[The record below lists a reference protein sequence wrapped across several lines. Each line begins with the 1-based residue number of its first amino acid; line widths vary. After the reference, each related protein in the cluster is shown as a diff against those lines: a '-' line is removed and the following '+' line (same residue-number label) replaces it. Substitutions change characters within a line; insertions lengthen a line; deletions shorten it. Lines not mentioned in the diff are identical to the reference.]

1 MNNEIFPILFV
12 GYNLKFSL
20 FISLYI
26 YLRCNTY
33 IFLRN
38 YSHLCSDLRIIIYS
52 RKFIPSLIDLYIS
65 RSLKFIVGNNNNNNN
80 INDEH
85 PYIYHFLQKNGAE
98 IKRKEGTK
106 GWFPVDQ
113 LKEGVGL
120 LVSTFTEWRKMR
132 WHLTFVPTSSNLI
145 LHLSFSGDGWKTEL
159 EEWDKNEKAS
169 SGRPIWTSQMEIIMH
184 VTGALDFSFPL
195 TQTFVLNSVVQ
206 LCHGLHRQ
214 C

>member
-1 MNNEIFPILFV
+1 MKLNNEIFPILFV

-65 RSLKFIVGNNNNNNN
+65 RSLKFIVGNNNNNN

-85 PYIYHFLQKNGAE
+85 LYIYHFLQKNGAE
-98 IKRKEGTK
+98 REKKGQKADFRWINSKRE
-106 GWFPVDQ
+106 
-113 LKEGVGL
+113 
-120 LVSTFTEWRKMR
+120 
-132 WHLTFVPTSSNLI
+132 
-145 LHLSFSGDGWKTEL
+145 SGSL
-159 EEWDKNEKAS
+159 YRRSQSEEKCDD
-169 SGRPIWTSQMEIIMH
+169 T
-184 VTGALDFSFPL
+184 
-195 TQTFVLNSVVQ
+195 
-206 LCHGLHRQ
+206 
-214 C
+214 